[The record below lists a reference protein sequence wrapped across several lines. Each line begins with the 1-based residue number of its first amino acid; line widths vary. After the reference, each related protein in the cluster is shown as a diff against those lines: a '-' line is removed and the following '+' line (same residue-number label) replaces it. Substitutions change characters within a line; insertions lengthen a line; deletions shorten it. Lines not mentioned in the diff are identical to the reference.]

1 MKPQVAIIFGGKS
14 AEYEASLR
22 SAQSVTECTFEAC
35 CSLSVHL
42 STKECI
48 SPPQKNRHSSTFSKV
63 NVERE

>member
-22 SAQSVTECTFEAC
+22 SAQSVTECTFGAC

-48 SPPQKNRHSSTFSKV
+48 SIPKNRHSSTFSKA
-63 NVERE
+63 NVER

>member
-48 SPPQKNRHSSTFSKV
+48 STPKNRHSSTFSKV